1 MDQEEALKYC
11 FSSCL
16 HSPVL
21 PTIIT
26 INETSENVSKSSE
39 KWFLLQKL
47 LWSWNLFTV
56 TEQWLGLYSL
66 TQNGQEWTH
75 PCCSVG
81 TLREAEAEAEA
92 GGSLS
97 SRRAWST
104 IARSTE
110 RNSVLKQR
118 NKQKQTKWTHSLYVY
133 SPFEKCSF
141 DSVVGWEHCFRNSS
155 HVLLLAACYNFS
167 LHLAMSVLAFHS
179 PSCEPICVALPLTCS
194 QPIRLWLFLQDP
206 RTPSFHTFPV
216 CLASLQV
223 FVQVSPF
230 NQVFAESILHIN
242 PKLLSY
248 THSLLLDQN
257 YPVALY

>member
-1 MDQEEALKYC
+1 MIFKDQNDPSFFSDYC
-11 FSSCL
+11 
-16 HSPVL
+16 
-21 PTIIT
+21 
-26 INETSENVSKSSE
+26 
-39 KWFLLQKL
+39 LLTGI
-47 LWSWNLFTV
+47 S
-56 TEQWLGLYSL
+56 
-66 TQNGQEWTH
+66 H
-75 PCCSVG
+75 
-81 TLREAEAEAEA
+81 
-92 GGSLS
+92 
-97 SRRAWST
+97 RACY
-104 IARSTE
+104 IARRDANREFCYS
-110 RNSVLKQR
+110 NSNKQRKKQR